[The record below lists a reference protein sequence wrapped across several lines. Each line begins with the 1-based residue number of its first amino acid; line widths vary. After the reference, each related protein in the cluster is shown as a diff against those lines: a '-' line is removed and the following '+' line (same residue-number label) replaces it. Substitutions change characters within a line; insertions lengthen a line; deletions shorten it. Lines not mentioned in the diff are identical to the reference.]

1 MINFLRKKDLKMD
14 KWYFKLMDFSISIF
28 LQYYVYNA
36 ILKFDNK
43 WETNS
48 TLPITLFYIYI
59 PLTIIYTIVYIWV
72 FRKVNFRKRI
82 LFNLGFNLTC
92 ILLGYM
98 NRG

>member
-1 MINFLRKKDLKMD
+1 MINFLRKTELKMD

-59 PLTIIYTIVYIWV
+59 PLTIIYTINIY
-72 FRKVNFRKRI
+72 FELLFMFNHI
-82 LFNLGFNLTC
+82 LKN
-92 ILLGYM
+92 
-98 NRG
+98 